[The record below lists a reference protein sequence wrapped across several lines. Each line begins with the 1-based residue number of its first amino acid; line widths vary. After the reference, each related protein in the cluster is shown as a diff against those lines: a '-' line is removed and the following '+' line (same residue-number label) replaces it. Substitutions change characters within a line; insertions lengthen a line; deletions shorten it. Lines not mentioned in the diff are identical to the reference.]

1 MPPARLNRAAD
12 PRPVPPFQAFYA
24 GSVAPSSPPY
34 GQGDCG
40 ATAPG
45 AGLARAQS
53 GGEQVKEEAVHRD
66 RCRQADQRPDEIV
79 PKPDPR

>member
-12 PRPVPPFQAFYA
+12 PRPFPPFRAFYA
-24 GSVAPSSPPY
+24 GSVAPSSPPD
-34 GQGDCG
+34 GQGDY
-40 ATAPG
+40 ATALG

-53 GGEQVKEEAVHRD
+53 GGEKVKEEAVHRD
-66 RCRQADQRPDEIV
+66 RRRQADQRPDEIV